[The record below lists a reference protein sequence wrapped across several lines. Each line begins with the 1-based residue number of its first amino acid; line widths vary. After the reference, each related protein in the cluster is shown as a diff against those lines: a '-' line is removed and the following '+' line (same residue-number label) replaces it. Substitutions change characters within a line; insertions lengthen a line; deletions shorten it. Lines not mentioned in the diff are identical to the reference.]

1 MKNRCFTLIELLVVI
16 AIIAILAAIL
26 LPTLQSSKDRA
37 LSSSCTGNLKQYA
50 FATGQYIEVYDGWIM
65 PQAMN
70 KLDSTR
76 YANQVVSFNYWHTPF
91 RLFLEP
97 TASVRKWKLGNDTI
111 HGCPAVPGDGQWYQF
126 PSGTPTVRTHKS
138 MDSKG
143 GPKAH
148 SYGINGTLA
157 GSMTETTANLY
168 KAVKLNSASRIINF
182 AESNHINLSHTNYHN
197 DTHSRVE
204 VRHGKKTSLNMQFAD
219 GHVETFKA
227 TGYLVNKP
235 GFGNY
240 LIKHKD
246 IQKMFSPGDMNEN
259 NKDWGKKL

>member
-1 MKNRCFTLIELLVVI
+1 
-16 AIIAILAAIL
+16 
-26 LPTLQSSKDRA
+26 
-37 LSSSCTGNLKQYA
+37 
-50 FATGQYIEVYDGWIM
+50 
-65 PQAMN
+65 
-70 KLDSTR
+70 
-76 YANQVVSFNYWHTPF
+76 
-91 RLFLEP
+91 
-97 TASVRKWKLGNDTI
+97 
-111 HGCPAVPGDGQWYQF
+111 
-126 PSGTPTVRTHKS
+126 

-219 GHVETFKA
+219 GNVETFKDN
-227 TGYLVNKP
+227 GYLVNKP

-240 LIKHKD
+240 LIKNKD
-246 IQKMFSPGDMNEN
+246 IQKMFSPGDMNES